1 MKELYFKPNLFIS
14 SYRGALS
21 SLVAPASTAP
31 FFVISGATDKVIALK
46 RIRISGATLTAV
58 AYLNLALAKYS
69 TAPTGGTASTITA
82 VSYKS
87 NQTAS
92 SASLIQGYTAA
103 PTAGTLVGDIATE
116 RILGQATTA
125 TSSSYLYDYE
135 FVFDDDSLP
144 FSLTSAA
151 ETFGLRFTT
160 APASAVTLSIHI
172 EWEEYNTKS

>member
-14 SYRGALS
+14 SYRASLS
-21 SLVAPASTAP
+21 ALVAPASTAP
-31 FFVISGATDKVIALK
+31 FFVIAGATDKLIAIK
-46 RIRISGATLTAV
+46 RLRISGATLTAV
-58 AYLNLALAKYS
+58 AYLNLVLSKYS
-69 TAPTGGTASTITA
+69 TAPTGGTATAATA
-82 VSYKS
+82 VAYRSGQS
-87 NQTAS
+87 AS
-92 SASLIQGYTAA
+92 SASLLQGYTAA

-135 FVFDDDSLP
+135 FTFDDDSLP
-144 FSLTSAA
+144 FSLSSAA
-151 ETFGLRFTT
+151 ENFGLRFST